1 MCKQL
6 LKGLLG
12 GGGTA
17 AAPAAQP
24 VGNVDTVQSDAQVKN
39 SDLLTANPGGDP
51 SGRIKLNNGA
61 KKGQATVAGL
71 SL

>member
-1 MCKQL
+1 MCKNII
-6 LKGLLG
+6 KSILG
-12 GGGTA
+12 GGGNTP
-17 AAPAAQP
+17 APVAQP
-24 VGNVDTVQSDAQVKN
+24 VGNVDTVQPDAQVKN
-39 SDLLTANPGGDP
+39 SDLLNANPGQDP